1 MRVISKSRLREFWV
15 LPGHGEAE
23 GPLRAWFTQVAN
35 KTVSWRSWADV
46 KAYYPSASLVG
57 DCIVFNVGGNK
68 FRLIVRIRYATQK
81 VFVLMVMTHREYD
94 EGGWKGECG
103 CFEAP
108 PDQSRRNASRAGQ
121 PARGRRP

>member
-35 KTVSWRSWADV
+35 RTVCWHSWSDV

-57 DCIVFNVGGNK
+57 DCVVFNIGGNK

-81 VFVLMVMTHREYD
+81 VFVLKVMTHREYD
-94 EGGWKGECG
+94 EDRWKKECG
-103 CFEAP
+103 CFETP
-108 PDQSRRNASRAGQ
+108 PGQSGSNASRAGRL
-121 PARGRRP
+121 AREQRA